1 MALVSAG
8 STARLWRTE
17 KKEERELG
25 LNKEE
30 EEKKEKKM
38 VKVGPCCLVFEE
50 EGEGKEMGKGKM
62 GYRVLG
68 FWVFNFFFL
77 YIIIIIIIII
87 IITYLTHLNHD
98 KFSN

>member
-8 STARLWRTE
+8 STARSWRTE
-17 KKEERELG
+17 KKEESEPG
-25 LNKEE
+25 LNQEE

-38 VKVGPCCLVFEE
+38 LLRIEE

-68 FWVFNFFFL
+68 FWVFNFLFF
-77 YIIIIIIIII
+77 YIIII
-87 IITYLTHLNHD
+87 IITYLTHLIHD